1 MGFEK
6 FIMTFICYHRIQN
19 SFTQPLN
26 QWTTREILTFFLKAN
41 PIVAHILTPA
51 SLNTWSLKAAR
62 ESRKIVVGCVP
73 GKFPMF

>member
-1 MGFEK
+1 MGNKEK
-6 FIMTFICYHRIQN
+6 QYT
-19 SFTQPLN
+19 SFRYSSLILYAQKAYLN
-26 QWTTREILTFFLKAN
+26 NINVVFFLKAN